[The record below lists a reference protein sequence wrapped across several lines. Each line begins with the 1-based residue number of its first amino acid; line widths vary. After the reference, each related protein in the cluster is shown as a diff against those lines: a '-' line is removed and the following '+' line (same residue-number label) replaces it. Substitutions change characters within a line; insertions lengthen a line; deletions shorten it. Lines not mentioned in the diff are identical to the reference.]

1 MNNIRQKKAS
11 RPEQESEENINL
23 EFRGKFEVTGEA
35 SDRDESLA
43 DLPPIALLLTAL
55 VLLVA

>member
-1 MNNIRQKKAS
+1 MQRQKSLRTQQKNA
-11 RPEQESEENINL
+11 ENINL